1 MFGLV
6 TSKPIG
12 GAARAIVGCPIGNVF
27 NFVGHGFFD
36 NYARWN
42 PQVVELHRL
51 SEGPVCTGATA
62 RQVTVEH
69 GTRAE
74 STFEIAT
81 FGPPTLLAIKGIS
94 EPFKSVYQFDGQTT
108 ASTQLSFSFELEER
122 DLFMRPFEALIR
134 ATLQE
139 GAQRTVENIKQ
150 LLENQ
155 HASASSQERL
165 AQFIYVASLDLQEP
179 LRKIEAFSDLLENA
193 LISSNK
199 KDIAYA
205 RQAMRSC
212 TLSARKLVDDLLT
225 YSATVLGEQN
235 LQVLDLGEETE
246 AALVDLSESIHKTDA
261 QINVSIASTK
271 FLADKPQF
279 ACLLQ
284 NIVSNA
290 IKYRKPGQAPKIDIY
305 AVAISEKAIRLTIID
320 SGVGFEEEFARMI
333 FEPLRKLPN
342 KTEYPGTGIE
352 LAICKSIADR
362 HGWGISVKSQ
372 PGEGAAFSFTI
383 PTLNKDELRAREEH
397 TIA

>member
-1 MFGLV
+1 M
-6 TSKPIG
+6 
-12 GAARAIVGCPIGNVF
+12 
-27 NFVGHGFFD
+27 
-36 NYARWN
+36 
-42 PQVVELHRL
+42 
-51 SEGPVCTGATA
+51 GATA
-62 RQVTVEH
+62 RQVTVER
-69 GTRAE
+69 GIRAE
-74 STFEIAT
+74 STFEIAS
-81 FGPPTLLAIKGIS
+81 FGPPKLLGIKGIS
-94 EPFKSVYQFDGQTT
+94 EPFKSVYQFEEQTA
-108 ASTQLSFSFELEER
+108 ASTQLAFSFEIEER
-122 DLFMRPFEALIR
+122 DLFIRPFEALIR

-155 HASASSQERL
+155 YASASSQERL

-193 LISSNK
+193 MVSSNK
-199 KDIAYA
+199 KDMAYA
-205 RQAMRSC
+205 RQAMRNC

-225 YSATVLGEQN
+225 YSATILGEQN
-235 LQVLDLGEETE
+235 LRVLDLGDEIE
-246 AALVDLSESIHKTDA
+246 AALAELSELIHETNA
-261 QINVSIASTK
+261 EINVSIPSMR
-271 FLADKPQF
+271 FLADGPQF
-279 ACLLQ
+279 ACLMQ

-290 IKYRKPGQAPKIDIY
+290 IKYHKPGQAPRIDMD

-320 SGVGFEEEFARMI
+320 YGVGFKEEFAQTI

-342 KTEYPGTGIE
+342 TVEYPGTGIE

-383 PTLNKDELRAREEH
+383 PMLDQDELLTREKR